1 MSFKHFD
8 FKMCVLSIIVL
19 SAMFLTYYYF
29 REGDFSWSN
38 MLIIIVVSIYTS
50 IKRKE
55 DEK

>member
-55 DEK
+55 DKK

>member
-29 REGDFSWSN
+29 R
-38 MLIIIVVSIYTS
+38 
-50 IKRKE
+50 
-55 DEK
+55 